1 MVLML
6 TGRAQAAE
14 VELEGEIVSSRTE
27 IREGTAY
34 IPLRELSEAA
44 GGWTLF
50 WDEKAETA
58 SAEGEHFS
66 LYVPT
71 DGSALLVED
80 AVYTVGGAYLKGGS
94 VYVPLREVGRLL
106 GFDVRWQGPERP
118 IALSRRSAEVSE
130 EDFYWLCRIISAESQ
145 GEPLLGQLAVGTV
158 VLNRVACPDFPSTI
172 TDVIFDEAG
181 GIQFEPVANGAV
193 YWEPTAR
200 SVLAAQLVLSGV
212 RAAGESL
219 FFYAPALSEGIWIN
233 ENREHY
239 ITIGCHKF
247 YL

>member
-106 GFDVRWQGPERP
+106 GYDVR
-118 IALSRRSAEVSE
+118 
-130 EDFYWLCRIISAESQ
+130 
-145 GEPLLGQLAVGTV
+145 
-158 VLNRVACPDFPSTI
+158 
-172 TDVIFDEAG
+172 
-181 GIQFEPVANGAV
+181 
-193 YWEPTAR
+193 
-200 SVLAAQLVLSGV
+200 
-212 RAAGESL
+212 
-219 FFYAPALSEGIWIN
+219 
-233 ENREHY
+233 
-239 ITIGCHKF
+239 
-247 YL
+247 